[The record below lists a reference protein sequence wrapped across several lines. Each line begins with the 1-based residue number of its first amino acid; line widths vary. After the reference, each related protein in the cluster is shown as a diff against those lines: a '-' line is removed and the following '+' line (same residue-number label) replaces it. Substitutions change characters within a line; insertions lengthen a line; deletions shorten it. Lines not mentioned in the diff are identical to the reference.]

1 MQNTINRKGRVVGTL
16 ASLLF
21 SSAIFASQ
29 APIAIAFEEGEHFN
43 LSLSSINYNR
53 VFVEGETIT
62 ALRYVEGTFVVEKG
76 NSEKPDSL
84 SLEDSVYLKPVFET
98 PLTIFFTTDKKHHF
112 SLTVKPD
119 ESAGKTLRLLV
130 KNQTALKYV
139 KRDTANISDVDAV
152 MAAMKSG
159 ATPKD
164 FSIKHVVSRP
174 FYVKKDIKVSL
185 EKHYQGAS
193 SSGYVY
199 RIENKSNH
207 EVALSTS
214 LFSHKKAESLSLS
227 DDILAPKKVAY
238 LYGLYS
244 NDA

>member
-1 MQNTINRKGRVVGTL
+1 MRNTINQKGRVAGIITG
-16 ASLLF
+16 LLF
-21 SSAIFASQ
+21 SSVLFASQ
-29 APIAIAFEEGEHFN
+29 APVAIAFEEGEHFN

-62 ALRYVEGTFVVEKG
+62 ALRYVKGTFVVEKG
-76 NSEKPDSL
+76 DPEKPETF
-84 SLEDSVYLKPVFET
+84 EDSVYLKPVFDT

-139 KRDTANISDVDAV
+139 KRDTTNISDVDAA
-152 MAAMKSG
+152 MAAMKVG
-159 ATPKD
+159 ETPKD

-207 EVALSTS
+207 EIALSTS
-214 LFSHKKAESLSLS
+214 LFSYKKAESLSLS

-244 NDA
+244 NDT

>member
-1 MQNTINRKGRVVGTL
+1 MHNIINRLSLGAGTL
-16 ASLLF
+16 LSLLF
-21 SSAIFASQ
+21 SSVLFSGVAPVAITFEDGEQFA
-29 APIAIAFEEGEHFN
+29 

-53 VFVEGETIT
+53 VYVEGETISK
-62 ALRYVEGTFVVEKG
+62 LRYPAGTFILEK
-76 NSEKPDSL
+76 SDSKNQGR
-84 SLEDSVYLKPVFET
+84 LEDSVYLKPVFDA
-98 PLTIFFTTDKKHHF
+98 PLTIYFTTDKGHHF

-130 KNQTALKYV
+130 KNQTTLKYV
-139 KRDTANISDVDAV
+139 KRDTNDVSDMDAA

-159 ATPKD
+159 EAPKD
-164 FSIKHVVSRP
+164 FSTQHVISRS

-185 EKHYQGAS
+185 EKHYQGAHS
-193 SSGYVY
+193 AGYVY

-207 EVALSTS
+207 EVALSTA

-227 DDILAPKKVAY
+227 DDTLAPQKVAY